1 MRVRAQLGDT
11 IIVGEL
17 FQPAR
22 VTDLAGHIPRAVI
35 IGEPYIR
42 LYGGAWEIQAL
53 ESIDVGQRATA
64 ATAVR
69 AHLLERQGNAFDHQL
84 AWEIFEILALELQP
98 ATIPSTRSIWTR
110 IKEHLHA

>member
-11 IIVGEL
+11 IIIGQLLHPTQGDNHTGTV
-17 FQPAR
+17 
-22 VTDLAGHIPRAVI
+22 VM

-42 LYGGAWEIQAL
+42 LYGGAWSIQAL
-53 ESIDVGQRATA
+53 EPLDAGQRTAA

-98 ATIPSTRSIWTR
+98 AIVPPKMSIWTR
-110 IKEHLHA
+110 IKEYLHV